1 MTRPFFYLMVAML
14 MIVGNAAIAFADTT
28 VHGITIRTADEAGL
42 PQLRVCTSVQSRHWS
57 NTGTNDTA
65 VVFCPSPSP
74 DGVRTVSFPE
84 AQAAVALLEEQVLF
98 AHDSFEMTE
107 EAMVAIRTVS
117 VFMAETPT
125 ATLILAGHADATGT
139 AEYNMGLSQR
149 RAEIAR
155 DFFLANGTSEAQIE
169 LVWFGETQLVVETL
183 RREPTNRRVD
193 FILSE

>member
-1 MTRPFFYLMVAML
+1 MRPLFYLMVTML
-14 MIVGNAAIAFADTT
+14 TVVGNAAIAFADTT

-84 AQAAVALLEEQVLF
+84 ARAAVALLEEQVLF
-98 AHDSFEMTE
+98 GHDSFEMTE

-117 VFMAETPT
+117 VFMTETPT

-149 RAEIAR
+149 RAEMAR
-155 DFFLANGTSEAQIE
+155 DFFLANGADADQIE
-169 LVWFGETQLVVETL
+169 VVWFGENQLLVETAQ
-183 RREPTNRRVD
+183 REPINRRVE
-193 FILSE
+193 FILSK